1 MPDPSAVP
9 LAEPLLEEPRGAH
22 RFGTKTTT
30 ALGFLI
36 GLVFAT
42 LLRGDVI
49 LRAPGAAITTL
60 WGSDDEGEG
69 GGGGGAEE
77 NGVVKN
83 WMSEKGFGFIQ
94 PKEGGDDLFCHTR
107 SLLDG
112 EGSVEKGDLVTFQ
125 KSYNDRKGKHE
136 ASEVRLAP
144 DGKGAGMDM
153 IQAGGGGG
161 GSGGGDGGDRKEDQ
175 KGTMSRWLSEKGFGF
190 IHPWGGGD
198 EPDIFCHVRGL
209 ADGEG
214 SVNEG
219 DHVIYTAQFN
229 NRQGKYQAVDVKVDP
244 NPPAPTEPPPTEEP
258 PPGEAGKGI
267 LMRWNTEKGYGFIMP
282 DGGGDDLF
290 CHSTSL
296 KNGDGSVEEGD
307 FVIYETQWNAR
318 KQKTEAKQVEKDPN
332 PPVEEEPEQ
341 SFSGGPGNHVHHHI
355 HHHVHHHDH
364 NNDDV

>member
-1 MPDPSAVP
+1 MPDPSVVT
-9 LAEPLLEEPRGAH
+9 LGEPLLEEPRSAP
-22 RFGTKTTT
+22 RFGSKTTA

-36 GLVFAT
+36 GLGFAA
-42 LLRGDVI
+42 LLSGSVS
-49 LRAPGAAITTL
+49 LQAPGAAITNL
-60 WGSDDEGEG
+60 SGDEDDEGDG
-69 GGGGGAEE
+69 GGGGGEE
-77 NGVVKN
+77 TGVVKN
-83 WMSEKGFGFIQ
+83 WLSEKGFGFIQ
-94 PKEGGDDLFCHTR
+94 PKEGGEDLFCHVR

-112 EGSVEKGDLVTFQ
+112 EGSVEKGDLVTFT

-136 ASEVRLAP
+136 ASEVRVAP

-161 GSGGGDGGDRKEDQ
+161 GGPAPDGEERKEGLQ
-175 KGTMSRWLSEKGFGF
+175 GNMGRWLTEKGFGF
-190 IHPWGGGD
+190 IQPYGGGD
-198 EPDIFCHVRGL
+198 DVFCHVKNL

-214 SVNEG
+214 SVKEG
-219 DHVIYTAQFN
+219 DAVLYTASWN
-229 NRQGKYQAVDVKVDP
+229 GRKGKYEAVDCRVDP
-244 NPPAPTEPPPTEEP
+244 NPPPPTEPPPTEEP

-290 CHSTSL
+290 CHARSL
-296 KNGDGSVEEGD
+296 KNGEGSVEEGD
-307 FVIYETQWNAR
+307 FVIYVTSWNAR
-318 KQKTEAKQVEKDPN
+318 KQKDEATDVEKDPN

-355 HHHVHHHDH
+355 HHHIHHHDH